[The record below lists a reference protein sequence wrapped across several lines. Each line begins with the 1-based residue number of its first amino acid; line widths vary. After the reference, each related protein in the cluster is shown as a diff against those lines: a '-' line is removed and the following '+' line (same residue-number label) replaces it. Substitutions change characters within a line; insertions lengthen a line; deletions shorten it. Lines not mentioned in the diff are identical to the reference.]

1 MSSPPKVAIVH
12 EWISSRAGSEKV
24 FEVLA
29 SMWPEADLFA
39 LSADPRVQMDLNGR
53 SVRTTF
59 LNRAALRDRR
69 SLTLPL
75 MPLAW
80 RLIGRGS
87 YDLVIS
93 SHHAFA
99 ASNRLA
105 SSRGVNLAYVHTPAR
120 YIWTPELDGRGRS
133 PLLVPVRGALKHVD
147 RGYVDRLTG
156 IAANSRAVAAR
167 IETFWGREA
176 EVVHPPVDTEF
187 FSPGLDDVELDLP
200 KQFLLGFGRW
210 IPYKNLETVIRVA
223 EQVGMPAVIAGRGP
237 QKEQLLAMAARAKV
251 PVTVIESPSQEQVRE
266 LYRRAAA
273 LVFPTNEDFGL
284 IPVEA
289 MACGTPVL
297 ALNAGGASET
307 VVDGA
312 TGALVDSGD
321 VRAYSDALPR
331 ALAATAATCRRR
343 AEEFRTEA
351 FARRVRAWVSAS
363 VES

>member
-1 MSSPPKVAIVH
+1 MSGQPKVAIVH

-39 LSADPRVQMDLNGR
+39 LSADPRVHMDLQGR
-53 SVRTTF
+53 TVKTTF
-59 LNRAALRDRR
+59 LDTAALRDRR

-80 RLIGRGS
+80 RRSVERG

-105 SSRGVNLAYVHTPAR
+105 SSRGANLAYVHTPAR

-156 IAANSRAVAAR
+156 IAANSRAVADR
-167 IETFWGREA
+167 IATFWGREA

-187 FSPGLDDVELDLP
+187 FSPGRDDDVELDLP

-237 QKEQLLAMAARAKV
+237 QKEQLLAMAARRRFR
-251 PVTVIESPSQEQVRE
+251 SP
-266 LYRRAAA
+266 
-273 LVFPTNEDFGL
+273 
-284 IPVEA
+284 
-289 MACGTPVL
+289 
-297 ALNAGGASET
+297 
-307 VVDGA
+307 
-312 TGALVDSGD
+312 
-321 VRAYSDALPR
+321 
-331 ALAATAATCRRR
+331 
-343 AEEFRTEA
+343 
-351 FARRVRAWVSAS
+351 
-363 VES
+363 